1 MRYPESRLTGNLG
14 TIRNLAEEDDI
25 MVFQRNLENLDL
37 YRLVLVKQGIQHYIE
52 LAQILPSGRWG
63 VLFDEKPV
71 SQKDINRL
79 EQEEKEQESQPF
91 KLFEE
96 ERRKIETKSVR
107 TARSIVFRYTIRQIY
122 NNKCIIC
129 NTGMMTPTGI
139 VEIEASHIVPK
150 KFHGSDD
157 ARNGLSLCRRHHWA
171 FDEGLFG
178 IDENYKVIVPRKVS
192 KMPCNSILTKLEG
205 SEIIEP
211 SQLHLR
217 PDSEALHWHRSNT
230 LIA

>member
-1 MRYPESRLTGNLG
+1 M
-14 TIRNLAEEDDI
+14 
-25 MVFQRNLENLDL
+25 
-37 YRLVLVKQGIQHYIE
+37 GI
-52 LAQILPSGRWG
+52 
-63 VLFDEKPV
+63 LFDEKPV

-171 FDEGLFG
+171 FDMGLFG
-178 IDENYKVIVPRKVS
+178 VDDNYKVIVPQKVANI
-192 KMPCNSILTKLEG
+192 PCNSILTELAG
-205 SEIIEP
+205 SNIINP
-211 SQLHLR
+211 SETNLK
-217 PDSEALHWHRSNT
+217 PDLAALHWHRSHI